1 MRHDI
6 KKSVRKKS
14 IILYFIFPVYLFSY
28 CSNAVDPV
36 IPAPP
41 AEIIHYSYS
50 IINTYPHQ
58 QDAFTQGLF
67 YSDGYLLE
75 STGLYGQSSLRKVDL
90 ESGAVL
96 HKIDLESYYFAEG
109 ITLWNDRIYQ
119 LTWRSRIGFIY
130 DSMTFTV
137 LDSFFYSTE
146 GWGLTHDD
154 THLIMSDG
162 SSFLSFRSPETFEEL
177 MRIEVIADGVPVN
190 RLNEL
195 EFIEGKIYANIWLTN
210 TIAIIDPATGWVTGW
225 IDLTDLLPNSACP
238 QNTDVLNGIAY
249 DHIEGKLFVTGK
261 WWCFLYEISLI
272 PQ

>member
-1 MRHDI
+1 M
-6 KKSVRKKS
+6 
-14 IILYFIFPVYLFSY
+14 
-28 CSNAVDPV
+28 
-36 IPAPP
+36 
-41 AEIIHYSYS
+41 
-50 IINTYPHQ
+50 
-58 QDAFTQGLF
+58 
-67 YSDGYLLE
+67 
-75 STGLYGQSSLRKVDL
+75 
-90 ESGAVL
+90 L
-96 HKIDLESYYFAEG
+96 HRIDLESYYFAEG

-119 LTWRSRIGFIY
+119 LTWRSQIGFIY

-177 MRIEVIADGVPVN
+177 KRIEVIADDVPVN

-195 EFIEGKIYANIWLTN
+195 EFIEGKIYSNIWLTN

-225 IDLTDLLPNSACP
+225 IDLTDLLPNNACP

-249 DHIEGKLFVTGK
+249 DHIEGRLFVTGK
-261 WWCFLYEISLI
+261 LWCFLYEILLI